1 MVIIQSLDNFM
12 ALTLGR
18 QADKILL
25 NFRSNFQ
32 HGVWSKFETDIDD
45 NVEYL

>member
-1 MVIIQSLDNFM
+1 MPALL

-25 NFRSNFQ
+25 NLGATFSMES
-32 HGVWSKFETDIDD
+32 GVNLKEI
-45 NVEYL
+45 